1 MYFHPIPN
9 RIKNL
14 ILIPMASIHSQL
26 ILTVLKLNL
35 FPQLETPIA
44 VDALAQKQ
52 NWNIAN
58 TQYMLN
64 TLYSMGYIEKR
75 NFSYQNTQETSRYLV
90 KGKQEYIGGSILLFG
105 NNTNFTNID
114 ILTLLEKK
122 LSQQKLKRTKFFYL
136 FNNIQMISV
145 KLKKAFDNKKF
156 YQLSLHFRNIPLYIK
171 YWILV
176 VQQA

>member
-1 MYFHPIPN
+1 
-9 RIKNL
+9 
-14 ILIPMASIHSQL
+14 MASIHSQL

-35 FPQLETPIA
+35 FSQLETPIA

-58 TQYMLN
+58 TEYMLN

-75 NFSYQNTQETSRYLV
+75 NFSYQNTQKTSRYLV

-105 NNTNFTNID
+105 NNPDFTNID

-122 LSQQKLKRTKFFYL
+122 PQPTETEKNKNFLSFQQYTDDIREAQKGFRQQKILSIVTALPEYPFIHKILDLGCNRLNGNFHY
-136 FNNIQMISV
+136 SV
-145 KLKKAFDNKKF
+145 
-156 YQLSLHFRNIPLYIK
+156 
-171 YWILV
+171 
-176 VQQA
+176 